1 MRTVFE
7 CTECQYRYN
16 APWYEPTW
24 LARTQFEPEHPQVH
38 KLWET
43 WTSKPET
50 NPLAQ
55 HWMRTERERII
66 QLLQVMRNDLA
77 SCIKDDD
84 CLVRADVIDVCIS
97 DIKGENE

>member
-1 MRTVFE
+1 MSDKAAISAAKAHQAIMDMADAFRE
-7 CTECQYRYN
+7 
-16 APWYEPTW
+16 A
-24 LARTQFEPEHPQVH
+24 
-38 KLWET
+38 
-43 WTSKPET
+43 
-50 NPLAQ
+50 
-55 HWMRTERERII
+55 ERERII